1 MVVHAFEYLRSVAR
15 TRRGGDLEAAAG
27 FVQMVAHGALDG
39 PDLLVA
45 ARRMI
50 ERRPDSVPLWWSA
63 ARLVMA
69 SDPRQ
74 LAVQI
79 LDLWDRDDLDVDS
92 LSVDDLDVD
101 ELGDDALD
109 GADSDAGAVDSGFSS
124 VRPQRVV
131 AVAASARRFV
141 LESGDADRMT
151 SATLVGRRVVV
162 DVPVSRSLDDSLLQC
177 VLDAAPVGRW
187 LVSEVV
193 TGVQVTHRGVAAPHS
208 GGLLR
213 RSAI

>member
-92 LSVDDLDVD
+92 LSVDDLD
-101 ELGDDALD
+101 
-109 GADSDAGAVDSGFSS
+109 GADSDAGAVDSGFPS

>member
-1 MVVHAFEYLRSVAR
+1 MAR

-79 LDLWDRDDLDVDS
+79 LDLWDRDDLDVD
-92 LSVDDLDVD
+92 

-109 GADSDAGAVDSGFSS
+109 GADSDAGAVDSGFPS

-162 DVPVSRSLDDSLLQC
+162 DVPVGRSLDDSLLQC

-187 LVSEVV
+187 VVSEVV
-193 TGVQVTHRGVAAPHS
+193 TGVPVTHRGVTAPHS

>member
-1 MVVHAFEYLRSVAR
+1 MAR

-79 LDLWDRDDLDVDS
+79 LDLWDRDDLDVD
-92 LSVDDLDVD
+92 DLDVD

-109 GADSDAGAVDSGFSS
+109 GADSDAGAVDSGFPL

-162 DVPVSRSLDDSLLQC
+162 DVPVGRSLDDSLLQC

-187 LVSEVV
+187 VVSEVV
-193 TGVQVTHRGVAAPHS
+193 TGVQVTHRGVTAPHS